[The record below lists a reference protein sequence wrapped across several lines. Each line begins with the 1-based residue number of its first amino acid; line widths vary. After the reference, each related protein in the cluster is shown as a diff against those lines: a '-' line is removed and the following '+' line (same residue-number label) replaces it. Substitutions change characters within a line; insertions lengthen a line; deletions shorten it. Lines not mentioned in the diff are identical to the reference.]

1 MTYSF
6 IRPVAAR
13 FSSLFVADQ
22 VRLLPGGSTPMVVN
36 ITVDGGETYYDVH
49 PLALWIVC
57 SALVFHGKR
66 SHSLSYYHERNSC
79 AVSGSHLGTGTP
91 LDEAFRRMRVC
102 IRDANQGWGFFVDA
116 DPMQEALAYL
126 NGWVPSEA
134 QIIALRRGNWSLGF
148 DFDRYCPDLP
158 AHDGWAGKASA
169 ML

>member
-6 IRPVAAR
+6 TLPVAAR
-13 FSSLFVADQ
+13 FRTLVAASR
-22 VRLLPGGSTPMVVN
+22 VCLLPGGSTPMVVN
-36 ITVDGGETYYDVH
+36 ITVDGGDTYYDVH

-66 SHSLSYYHERNSC
+66 SHALSYYHERNSC

-102 IRDANQGWGFFVDA
+102 ICNANQGWGTFADA
-116 DPMQEALAYL
+116 DPMQEALAAL
-126 NGWVPSEA
+126 NCWVPTEA

>member
-6 IRPVAAR
+6 TLPVAAR
-13 FSSLFVADQ
+13 FRTLVAASR
-22 VRLLPGGSTPMVVN
+22 VCLLPGGSTPMVVN
-36 ITVDGGETYYDVH
+36 ITVDGGDTYYDVH

-102 IRDANQGWGFFVDA
+102 IRDAQQGWGNFADA
-116 DPMQEALAYL
+116 DPMQEALAAL
-126 NGWVPSEA
+126 DCWVPTEA

>member
-6 IRPVAAR
+6 ALPVAAR
-13 FSSLFVADQ
+13 FSSLFAATQ

-36 ITVDGGETYYDVH
+36 ITPDGGETYYDVH

-66 SHSLSYYHERNSC
+66 SHSISYYHERNSC

-102 IRDANQGWGFFVDA
+102 IRDANQGWGNFADA
-116 DPMQEALAYL
+116 DPMQEALAAL
-126 NGWVPSEA
+126 DGWVPTEA
-134 QIIALRRGNWSLGF
+134 QIIALRRGNWSMGF
-148 DFDRYCPDLP
+148 EFDRYCPDLP

>member
-6 IRPVAAR
+6 ALPVAAR
-13 FSSLFVADQ
+13 FSSLFAADQ
-22 VRLLPGGSTPMVVN
+22 VWRLAEYGSTPMIINV
-36 ITVDGGETYYDVH
+36 TTDGEIYYDVH

-66 SHSLSYYHERNSC
+66 SHSISYYHERNSC

-102 IRDANQGWGFFVDA
+102 IRDAQQGWGNFADA
-116 DPMQEALAYL
+116 DPMQEALAAL

-134 QIIALRRGNWSLGF
+134 QIIALRRGNWSMGF
-148 DFDRYCPDLP
+148 DFDRFCPDLP

>member
-6 IRPVAAR
+6 TLPVAAR
-13 FSSLFVADQ
+13 FRTLVAASR
-22 VRLLPGGSTPMVVN
+22 VCLLPGGSTPMVVN
-36 ITVDGGETYYDVH
+36 ITPDGGETYYDVH

-102 IRDANQGWGFFVDA
+102 IRDANQGWGNFADA
-116 DPMQEALAYL
+116 DPMQEALAAL
-126 NGWVPSEA
+126 NCWVPTEA